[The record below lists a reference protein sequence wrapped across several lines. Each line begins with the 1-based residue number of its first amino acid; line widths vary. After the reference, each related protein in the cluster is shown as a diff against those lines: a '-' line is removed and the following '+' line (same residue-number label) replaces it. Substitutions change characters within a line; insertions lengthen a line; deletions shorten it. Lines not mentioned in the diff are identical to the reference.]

1 MNNERIS
8 NANCEI
14 VGDANMDYTLPDSF
28 IEFELGWYKKYDFE
42 YEANQLAKILYV
54 SKKENDIQRY
64 IKENKK
70 WFIPASIF
78 ESYDFGH
85 HEAFIVPEQAL
96 GAEYRVDYML
106 LGRNSIGHQ
115 IVLIEFEDVNVDYKI
130 KSANIESDSVR
141 KGIAQI
147 KDWKRW
153 IDSNREYFMNSCG
166 LSNISRNIPTWG
178 INYCL
183 VVGRRSRMD
192 AISNQMRGQSQYEMP
207 ALKIMTY
214 DRLVDNV
221 RMLGNGF

>member
-1 MNNERIS
+1 MLALAKRVI
-8 NANCEI
+8 
-14 VGDANMDYTLPDSF
+14 NMDYTVPDNF
-28 IEFELGWYKKYDFE
+28 IEFELAWYRKYDFE
-42 YEANQLAKILYV
+42 FEADQLLQVLDA
-54 SKKENDIQRY
+54 SKKENDIQSY
-64 IKENKK
+64 IKDNEK

-78 ESYDFGH
+78 KEYNFGH
-85 HEAFIVPEQAL
+85 HEAFIVPKQTL

-130 KSANIESDSVR
+130 RSANIETDSVR

-153 IDSNREYFMNSCG
+153 MDGNREYFMKSCG
-166 LSNISRNIPTWG
+166 LNNVSRNIPTWG

-183 VVGRRSRMD
+183 VVSRRSRMD
-192 AISNQMRGQSQYEMP
+192 DISNQMRGQSQYETP
-207 ALKIMTY
+207 ALKIVTY